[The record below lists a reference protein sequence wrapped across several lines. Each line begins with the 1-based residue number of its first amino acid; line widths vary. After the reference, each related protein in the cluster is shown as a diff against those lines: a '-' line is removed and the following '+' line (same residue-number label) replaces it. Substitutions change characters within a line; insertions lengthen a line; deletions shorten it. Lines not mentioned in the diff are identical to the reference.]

1 MNLPTHA
8 MLAAWLT
15 ARGMKSGA
23 FGALI
28 PVGKDVI
35 SKIINGKRTPNQHV
49 ADRIERLTGGDIS
62 SDQWGNNEKI

>member
-1 MNLPTHA
+1 
-8 MLAAWLT
+8 
-15 ARGMKSGA
+15 MKSGA

-35 SKIINGKRTPNQHV
+35 SKIINGKRAPNPHV
-49 ADRIERLTGGDIS
+49 AERIERLTGGDIS